1 MYACVCCPSLPQTQC
16 ATPANG
22 LLQITHR
29 YTHLRTP
36 LCVQST
42 HACMREVWAREPC
55 PQPTDR
61 HTFLPMPASTHIRVR
76 TYLPT
81 PPNNT
86 TLLLHRAPQLI
97 ADPDPNPFIV
107 HCMPQSHVQ
116 SSQPIHASQ
125 TGRNRAAEVIVV
137 EFPDATARG
146 ASVVVVWCTAMIHA
160 CLECGGCW
168 SPIVVAWDDRARTEP
183 AWCDS

>member
-1 MYACVCCPSLPQTQC
+1 MSACVSK
-16 ATPANG
+16 
-22 LLQITHR
+22 
-29 YTHLRTP
+29 
-36 LCVQST
+36 

-86 TLLLHRAPQLI
+86 TLLLHRPPQLI
-97 ADPDPNPFIV
+97 ADPAPNPFIV

-116 SSQPIHASQ
+116 VSQPIHAPQ

-137 EFPDATARG
+137 EVPDATARET
-146 ASVVVVWCTAMIHA
+146 SVVV
-160 CLECGGCW
+160 ECGVCW
-168 SPIVVAWDDRARTEP
+168 SPIVVAWDARPRSQLTLC
-183 AWCDS
+183 AL